1 MKIFYWAPWI
11 GNVGTIKAVVNSADI
26 LEKYSKNSIQT
37 KIIDAVGEW
46 NIYEKK
52 NRYINLSRIKFH
64 KYLPKGGFFNSR
76 LSYLIIFFFSF
87 IPLLNLIKKE
97 KPDFL
102 IIQLITSLPIF
113 LNFIFKFKTKVI
125 LRISGYPKMN
135 FLRTL
140 FWRIASKKI
149 YKITFPTKSL
159 YEQFKVLKIFD
170 EKKMHILYDPIINYN
185 KIVKLKNDNDIPK
198 YIINQN
204 CIVCIG
210 RLTRQKNFS
219 FLIEN
224 FALMKKKYKDYRL
237 IIIGDGEELKGKLTH
252 QIKKLN
258 LREDVILMGHQKN
271 VYKFLKY
278 AKVFILSSLWE
289 EVGFVMVEAA
299 SCNVNIISSN
309 CKNGPEEFL
318 LNGKGGFL
326 FKSNNSE
333 SLNKAFD
340 KFVNSSEKELFQ
352 KRLVA
357 KKQVKKFTFF
367 PHFQNFV
374 KVLN

>member
-11 GNVGTIKAVVNSADI
+11 GKVGTIKAVINSADI
-26 LEKYSKNSIQT
+26 LEKYSKNSIKT

-46 NIYEKK
+46 KEYEKK
-52 NRYINLSRIKFH
+52 NRYISLSRIKLH
-64 KYLPKGGFFNSR
+64 KYLPKRGFFNSR

-102 IIQLITSLPIF
+102 ITQLITSLPIF
-113 LNFIFKFKTKVI
+113 LNYIFKFDTKII

-135 FLRTL
+135 FFRTL
-140 FWRIASKKI
+140 FWKIASKKI

-170 EKKMHILYDPIINYN
+170 EKKMYILNDPIINYN
-185 KIVKLKNDNDIPK
+185 EIIKLKNDNNVPK
-198 YIINQN
+198 YVVNQN

-210 RLTRQKNFS
+210 RLTRQKNFP
-219 FLIEN
+219 FLIKN

-237 IIIGDGEELKGKLTH
+237 IIIGDGELKNKLIS

-258 LREDVILMGHQKN
+258 LYEDVILVGHQRN
-271 VYKFLKY
+271 IYKFLKH
-278 AKVFILSSLWE
+278 AKVFVLSSLWE

-299 SCNVNIISSN
+299 SCNVNIISSD

-318 LNGKGGFL
+318 VNGKGGFL

-333 SLNKAFD
+333 SLNKTFD
-340 KFVNSSEKELFQ
+340 KFINSSEEELFQ

-367 PHFQNFV
+367 PHFQNFI
-374 KVLN
+374 KVLK

>member
-11 GNVGTIKAVVNSADI
+11 GNVGTIKAVINSADI

-46 NIYEKK
+46 NMYEKR
-52 NRYINLSRIKFH
+52 NRYISLSKIKFH
-64 KYLPKGGFFNSR
+64 NYLPKRGFLNSR

-87 IPLLNLIKKE
+87 VPLLNLIKKE

-102 IIQLITSLPIF
+102 ITQLITSLPLF
-113 LNFIFKFKTKVI
+113 LNYIFKLKTKVI

-140 FWRIASKKI
+140 FWKIVSKKI

-159 YEQFKVLKIFD
+159 YDQFKVLKIFD
-170 EKKMHILYDPIINYN
+170 EKKMYVLSDPIINYN
-185 KIVKLKNDNDIPK
+185 EIIKLKNEKNIPE
-198 YIINQN
+198 YVTNQN
-204 CIVCIG
+204 YIVCIG

-219 FLIEN
+219 FLINN
-224 FALMKKKYKDYRL
+224 FAVIKKKYKDYKL
-237 IIIGDGEELKGKLTH
+237 IIIGDGELKEKLVS
-252 QIKKLN
+252 QIKKFGLYK
-258 LREDVILMGHQKN
+258 DIILAGHQKN
-271 VYKFLKY
+271 VYKFLKH
-278 AKVFILSSLWE
+278 AKVFVLSSIWE

-318 LNGKGGFL
+318 LNGQGGFL
-326 FKSNNSE
+326 FKNNNSE
-333 SLNKAFD
+333 SLNTAFE
-340 KFVNSSEKELFQ
+340 KFINSSEEELFQ

-367 PHFQNFV
+367 PHFQSFM
-374 KVLN
+374 KVIK

>member
-11 GNVGTIKAVVNSADI
+11 GKVGTIKAVINSADI

-46 NIYEKK
+46 KEYEKK
-52 NRYINLSRIKFH
+52 DRYISLSEIKFH

-102 IIQLITSLPIF
+102 ITQLITSLPIL
-113 LNFIFKFKTKVI
+113 LNYIFKFETKVI

-135 FLRTL
+135 FLRKL
-140 FWRIASKKI
+140 FWKIASKKI
-149 YKITFPTKSL
+149 DKITFPTKSL
-159 YEQFKVLKIFD
+159 YEQFKVLRIFD
-170 EKKMHILYDPIINYN
+170 EKKMYILHDPIINYN
-185 KIVKLKNDNDIPK
+185 EIIKSKNDNSIPK

-204 CIVCIG
+204 YIVCIG

-219 FLIEN
+219 FLIKN

-237 IIIGDGEELKGKLTH
+237 IIIGDGELKDKLIS
-252 QIKKLN
+252 QIKKFN
-258 LREDVILMGHQKN
+258 LYEDVILIGHQRN
-271 VYKFLKY
+271 IYKFLKY
-278 AKVFILSSLWE
+278 AKVFVLSSLWE

-299 SCNVNIISSN
+299 SCNVNIISSD

-326 FKSNNSE
+326 FKNNNSE
-333 SLNKAFD
+333 SFNKAFD
-340 KFVNSSEKELFQ
+340 KFINSSDEELFQ

-374 KVLN
+374 KVLK

>member
-11 GNVGTIKAVVNSADI
+11 GKVGTIKAVINSADI

-46 NIYEKK
+46 KTFEKR
-52 NRYINLSRIKFH
+52 NRYINLSKIKFH
-64 KYLPKGGFFNSR
+64 QYLPKRGFINSR

-102 IIQLITSLPIF
+102 ITQLITSLPLF
-113 LNFIFKFKTKVI
+113 LNCIFNLETKVI

-135 FLRTL
+135 FLRKL
-140 FWRIASKKI
+140 FWKVASKKI

-159 YEQFKVLKIFD
+159 YDQFKVLKIFE
-170 EKKMHILYDPIINYN
+170 EKKMYILSDPIINYTE
-185 KIVKLKNDNDIPK
+185 IIKLKNEKNIPE

-204 CIVCIG
+204 YIVCIG

-219 FLIEN
+219 FLINN
-224 FALMKKKYKDYRL
+224 FALMKKKYKDYKL
-237 IIIGDGEELKGKLTH
+237 IIIGDGELKEKLVS
-252 QIKKLN
+252 QIKKFDLN
-258 LREDVILMGHQKN
+258 EDIILAGHQKN
-271 VYKFLKY
+271 VYKFLKN
-278 AKVFILSSLWE
+278 AKVFILSSIWE

-318 LNGKGGFL
+318 LNGQGGFL
-326 FKSNNSE
+326 FKNNNSE
-333 SLNKAFD
+333 SLNTAFE
-340 KFVNSSEKELFQ
+340 KFINSSEEELFQ

-367 PHFQNFV
+367 PHFQSFM
-374 KVLN
+374 KVIK

>member
-11 GNVGTIKAVVNSADI
+11 GKVGTIKAVINSADI
-26 LEKYSKNSIQT
+26 LEKYSKNSIKT

-46 NIYEKK
+46 KEYEKK
-52 NRYINLSRIKFH
+52 NRYISLSRIKLH
-64 KYLPKGGFFNSR
+64 KYLPKRGFFNSR

-102 IIQLITSLPIF
+102 ITQLITSLPIF
-113 LNFIFKFKTKVI
+113 LNYIFKFDTKII

-135 FLRTL
+135 FFRTL
-140 FWRIASKKI
+140 FWKIASKKI

-170 EKKMHILYDPIINYN
+170 EKKMYILNDPIINYN
-185 KIVKLKNDNDIPK
+185 EIIKLKNDNNVPK
-198 YIINQN
+198 YVVNQN

-210 RLTRQKNFS
+210 RLTRQKNFP
-219 FLIEN
+219 FLIKN

-237 IIIGDGEELKGKLTH
+237 IIIGDGELKNKLIS
-252 QIKKLN
+252 QIKILN
-258 LREDVILMGHQKN
+258 LYEDVILVGHQRN
-271 VYKFLKY
+271 IYKFLKH
-278 AKVFILSSLWE
+278 AKVFVLSSLWE

-299 SCNVNIISSN
+299 SCNVNIISSD

-318 LNGKGGFL
+318 VNGKGGFL
-326 FKSNNSE
+326 FENNNSE

-340 KFVNSSEKELFQ
+340 KFINSSEEELFQ

-367 PHFQNFV
+367 PHFQNFI
-374 KVLN
+374 KVLK

>member
-11 GNVGTIKAVVNSADI
+11 GNVGTIKAVINSADI

-46 NIYEKK
+46 NIYEKR
-52 NRYINLSRIKFH
+52 NRYISLSKIKFH
-64 KYLPKGGFFNSR
+64 NYLPKRGFLNSR

-87 IPLLNLIKKE
+87 VPLLNLIKKE

-102 IIQLITSLPIF
+102 ITQLITSLPLF
-113 LNFIFKFKTKVI
+113 LNYIFKLETKVI

-140 FWRIASKKI
+140 FWKTVSKKI

-159 YEQFKVLKIFD
+159 YDQFRVLKIFD
-170 EKKMHILYDPIINYN
+170 EKKMYVLSDPIINYN
-185 KIVKLKNDNDIPK
+185 EIIKLKNEKNIPE

-204 CIVCIG
+204 YIVCIG

-219 FLIEN
+219 FLINN
-224 FALMKKKYKDYRL
+224 FAVIKKKYKDYKL
-237 IIIGDGEELKGKLTH
+237 IIIGDGELKEKLVS
-252 QIKKLN
+252 QIKKFGLY
-258 LREDVILMGHQKN
+258 EDIILAGHQKN
-271 VYKFLKY
+271 VYKFLKH
-278 AKVFILSSLWE
+278 AKVFVLSSIWE

-299 SCNVNIISSN
+299 SCNINIISSN

-318 LNGKGGFL
+318 LNGQGGFL
-326 FKSNNSE
+326 FKNNNSE
-333 SLNKAFD
+333 SLNTAFE
-340 KFVNSSEKELFQ
+340 KFINSSEEELFQ

-367 PHFQNFV
+367 PHFQSFM
-374 KVLN
+374 KVIK

>member
-1 MKIFYWAPWI
+1 MKIFYWAPCI
-11 GNVGTIKAVVNSADI
+11 GKVGTIKAVINSADI

-46 NIYEKK
+46 KEYEKK
-52 NRYINLSRIKFH
+52 DRYISLSEIKFH

-102 IIQLITSLPIF
+102 IAQLITSLPIF
-113 LNFIFKFKTKVI
+113 LNYIFKFETKVI

-135 FLRTL
+135 FLRKL
-140 FWRIASKKI
+140 FWKIASKKI
-149 YKITFPTKSL
+149 DKITFPTKSL
-159 YEQFKVLKIFD
+159 YEQFKVLRIFD
-170 EKKMHILYDPIINYN
+170 EKKMYILHDPIINYN
-185 KIVKLKNDNDIPK
+185 EIIKSKNDNSIPK

-204 CIVCIG
+204 YIVCIG

-219 FLIEN
+219 FLIKN

-237 IIIGDGEELKGKLTH
+237 IIIGDGELKDKLIS
-252 QIKKLN
+252 QIKKFN
-258 LREDVILMGHQKN
+258 LYEDVILIGHQRN
-271 VYKFLKY
+271 IYKFLKY
-278 AKVFILSSLWE
+278 AKVFVLSSLWE

-299 SCNVNIISSN
+299 SCNVNIISSD

-326 FKSNNSE
+326 FKNNNSE
-333 SLNKAFD
+333 SFNKAFD
-340 KFVNSSEKELFQ
+340 KFINSSDEELFQ

-374 KVLN
+374 KVLK

>member
-11 GNVGTIKAVVNSADI
+11 GKVGTIKAVINSADI
-26 LEKYSKNSIQT
+26 LEKYSKNSIRT

-46 NIYEKK
+46 KEYEKK
-52 NRYINLSRIKFH
+52 NRYISLSRIKFH
-64 KYLPKGGFFNSR
+64 RYLPKRGFFNSR

-102 IIQLITSLPIF
+102 ITQLITSLPIF
-113 LNFIFKFKTKVI
+113 LNYIFKFETKII

-135 FLRTL
+135 FFRTL
-140 FWRIASKKI
+140 FWKIASKKI

-170 EKKMHILYDPIINYN
+170 EKKMYILNDPIINYN
-185 KIVKLKNDNDIPK
+185 ELIKLKNDKNVPK
-198 YIINQN
+198 YIVNQN
-204 CIVCIG
+204 YIVCIG
-210 RLTRQKNFS
+210 RLTKQKNFS
-219 FLIEN
+219 FLIKN
-224 FALMKKKYKDYRL
+224 FALMKKKYKDYKL
-237 IIIGDGEELKGKLTH
+237 IIIGDGELKDKLIS
-252 QIKKLN
+252 QIKKFN
-258 LREDVILMGHQKN
+258 LYEDVILIGHQRN
-271 VYKFLKY
+271 IYKFLKY
-278 AKVFILSSLWE
+278 AKAFVLSSLWE

-299 SCNVNIISSN
+299 SCNVNIISSD

-318 LNGKGGFL
+318 VNGKGGFL
-326 FKSNNSE
+326 FENNNSE

-340 KFVNSSEKELFQ
+340 KFINSSEEELFQ

-367 PHFQNFV
+367 PHFQNFI
-374 KVLN
+374 KVLK

>member
-11 GNVGTIKAVVNSADI
+11 GKVGTIKAVINSADI
-26 LEKYSKNSIQT
+26 LEKYSKNSIKT

-46 NIYEKK
+46 KMYEKK
-52 NRYINLSRIKFH
+52 NRYISLSRIKFH
-64 KYLPKGGFFNSR
+64 KYLPKRGFFNSR

-102 IIQLITSLPIF
+102 IAQLITSLPIF
-113 LNFIFKFKTKVI
+113 LNYIFKFETKVI

-135 FLRTL
+135 FFRTL
-140 FWRIASKKI
+140 FWKIASKKI

-170 EKKMHILYDPIINYN
+170 EKKMYILNDPIINYN
-185 KIVKLKNDNDIPK
+185 EIIKLKNDNNVPK
-198 YIINQN
+198 YVVSQNYII
-204 CIVCIG
+204 CIG
-210 RLTRQKNFS
+210 RLTRQKNFP
-219 FLIEN
+219 FLIKN

-237 IIIGDGEELKGKLTH
+237 IIIGDGELKNKLIS

-258 LREDVILMGHQKN
+258 LHEDVILIGHQRN
-271 VYKFLKY
+271 IYKFLKH
-278 AKVFILSSLWE
+278 AKVFVLSSLWE

-299 SCNVNIISSN
+299 SCNVNIISSD

-326 FKSNNSE
+326 FKNNNSE

-340 KFVNSSEKELFQ
+340 KFINSSEEELFQ

-367 PHFQNFV
+367 PHFQNFL
-374 KVLN
+374 KVLK

>member
-11 GNVGTIKAVVNSADI
+11 GKVGTIKAVINSADI

-46 NIYEKK
+46 KEYEKK
-52 NRYINLSRIKFH
+52 DRYISLSEIKFH

-102 IIQLITSLPIF
+102 IAQLITSLPIF
-113 LNFIFKFKTKVI
+113 LNYIFKFETKVI

-135 FLRTL
+135 FLRKL
-140 FWRIASKKI
+140 FWKIASKKI
-149 YKITFPTKSL
+149 DKITFPTKSL
-159 YEQFKVLKIFD
+159 YEQFKVLRIFD
-170 EKKMHILYDPIINYN
+170 EKKMYILHDPIINYN
-185 KIVKLKNDNDIPK
+185 EIIKSKNDNSIPK

-204 CIVCIG
+204 YIVCIG

-219 FLIEN
+219 FLIKN

-237 IIIGDGEELKGKLTH
+237 IIIGDGELKDKLIS
-252 QIKKLN
+252 QIKKFN
-258 LREDVILMGHQKN
+258 LYEDVILIGHQRN
-271 VYKFLKY
+271 IYKFLKY
-278 AKVFILSSLWE
+278 AKVFVLSSLWE

-299 SCNVNIISSN
+299 SCNVNIISSD

-326 FKSNNSE
+326 FKNNNSE
-333 SLNKAFD
+333 SFNKAFD
-340 KFVNSSEKELFQ
+340 KFINSSDEELFQ

-374 KVLN
+374 KVLK

>member
-11 GNVGTIKAVVNSADI
+11 GKVGTIKAVINSADI
-26 LEKYSKNSIQT
+26 LEKYSKNSIRT

-46 NIYEKK
+46 KEYEKK
-52 NRYINLSRIKFH
+52 NRYISLSRIKFH
-64 KYLPKGGFFNSR
+64 RYLPKRGFFNSR

-102 IIQLITSLPIF
+102 IAQLITSLPIF
-113 LNFIFKFKTKVI
+113 LNYIFKFETKVI

-135 FLRTL
+135 FFRTL
-140 FWRIASKKI
+140 FWKIASKKI

-170 EKKMHILYDPIINYN
+170 EKKMYILNDPIINYN
-185 KIVKLKNDNDIPK
+185 ELIKLKNDKNVPK
-198 YIINQN
+198 YIVNQN
-204 CIVCIG
+204 YIVCIG
-210 RLTRQKNFS
+210 RLTKQKNFS
-219 FLIEN
+219 FLIKN
-224 FALMKKKYKDYRL
+224 FALMKKKYKDYKL
-237 IIIGDGEELKGKLTH
+237 IIIGDGELKDKLIS
-252 QIKKLN
+252 QIKKFN
-258 LREDVILMGHQKN
+258 LYEDVILIGHQRN
-271 VYKFLKY
+271 IYKFLKY
-278 AKVFILSSLWE
+278 AKAFVLSSLWE

-299 SCNVNIISSN
+299 SCNVNIISSD

-318 LNGKGGFL
+318 VNGKGGFL
-326 FKSNNSE
+326 FENNNSE

-340 KFVNSSEKELFQ
+340 KFINSSEEELFQ

-367 PHFQNFV
+367 PHFQNFI
-374 KVLN
+374 KVLK

>member
-11 GNVGTIKAVVNSADI
+11 GKVGTIKAVINSADI

-46 NIYEKK
+46 KEYEKK
-52 NRYINLSRIKFH
+52 DRYISLSEIKFH

-102 IIQLITSLPIF
+102 IAQLITSLPIF
-113 LNFIFKFKTKVI
+113 LNYIFKFETKVI

-135 FLRTL
+135 FLRKL
-140 FWRIASKKI
+140 FWKIASKKI
-149 YKITFPTKSL
+149 DKITFPTKSL
-159 YEQFKVLKIFD
+159 YEQFKVLRIFD
-170 EKKMHILYDPIINYN
+170 EKKMYILHDPIINYN
-185 KIVKLKNDNDIPK
+185 EIIKSKNDNSIPK

-204 CIVCIG
+204 YIVCIG

-219 FLIEN
+219 FLIKN

-237 IIIGDGEELKGKLTH
+237 IIIGDGELKDKLIS
-252 QIKKLN
+252 QIKKFN
-258 LREDVILMGHQKN
+258 LYEDVILIGHQRN
-271 VYKFLKY
+271 IYKFLKY
-278 AKVFILSSLWE
+278 AKVFVLSSLWE

-299 SCNVNIISSN
+299 SCNVNIISSD

-326 FKSNNSE
+326 FKNNNSE
-333 SLNKAFD
+333 SFNKAFD
-340 KFVNSSEKELFQ
+340 EFINSSDEELFQ

-374 KVLN
+374 KVLK

>member
-11 GNVGTIKAVVNSADI
+11 GKVGTIKAVINSADI
-26 LEKYSKNSIQT
+26 LEKYSKNSIKT

-46 NIYEKK
+46 KVYEKK
-52 NRYINLSRIKFH
+52 NRYINLSRIKIH
-64 KYLPKGGFFNSR
+64 KYLPKRGFFNSR

-102 IIQLITSLPIF
+102 ITQLITSLPIF
-113 LNFIFKFKTKVI
+113 LNYIFKFETKII

-135 FLRTL
+135 FFRTL
-140 FWRIASKKI
+140 FWKIASKKI

-170 EKKMHILYDPIINYN
+170 EKKMYILNDPIINYN
-185 KIVKLKNDNDIPK
+185 ELIKLKNDKNVPK
-198 YIINQN
+198 YIVNQN
-204 CIVCIG
+204 YIVCIG
-210 RLTRQKNFS
+210 RLTKQKNFS
-219 FLIEN
+219 FLIKN

-237 IIIGDGEELKGKLTH
+237 IIIGDGELKDKLIS
-252 QIKKLN
+252 QIKKFN
-258 LREDVILMGHQKN
+258 LYEDVILIGHQRN
-271 VYKFLKY
+271 IYKFLKY
-278 AKVFILSSLWE
+278 AKAFVLSSLWE

-299 SCNVNIISSN
+299 SCNVNIIASD

-318 LNGKGGFL
+318 VNGKGGFL
-326 FKSNNSE
+326 FKNNNSE

-340 KFVNSSEKELFQ
+340 KFINSSEEELFQ

-367 PHFQNFV
+367 PHFQNFI
-374 KVLN
+374 KVLK

>member
-11 GNVGTIKAVVNSADI
+11 GKVGTIKAVINSADI
-26 LEKYSKNSIQT
+26 LEKYSKNSIRT

-46 NIYEKK
+46 KEYEKK
-52 NRYINLSRIKFH
+52 NRYISLSRIKFH
-64 KYLPKGGFFNSR
+64 RYLPKRGFFNSR

-102 IIQLITSLPIF
+102 ITQLITSLPIF
-113 LNFIFKFKTKVI
+113 LNYIFKFETKII

-135 FLRTL
+135 FFRTL
-140 FWRIASKKI
+140 FWKIASKKI

-170 EKKMHILYDPIINYN
+170 EKKMYILNDPIINYN
-185 KIVKLKNDNDIPK
+185 ELIKLKNDKNVPK
-198 YIINQN
+198 YIVNQN
-204 CIVCIG
+204 YIVCIG

-219 FLIEN
+219 FLIKN

-237 IIIGDGEELKGKLTH
+237 IIIGDGELKDKLIS
-252 QIKKLN
+252 QIKKFN
-258 LREDVILMGHQKN
+258 LYEDVILIGHQRN
-271 VYKFLKY
+271 IYKFLKY
-278 AKVFILSSLWE
+278 AKAFVLSSLWE

-299 SCNVNIISSN
+299 SCNVNIIASD

-318 LNGKGGFL
+318 VNGKGGFL
-326 FKSNNSE
+326 FKNNNSE

-340 KFVNSSEKELFQ
+340 KFINSSEEELFQ

-367 PHFQNFV
+367 PHFQNFI
-374 KVLN
+374 KVLK

>member
-1 MKIFYWAPWI
+1 MY
-11 GNVGTIKAVVNSADI
+11 
-26 LEKYSKNSIQT
+26 
-37 KIIDAVGEW
+37 
-46 NIYEKK
+46 
-52 NRYINLSRIKFH
+52 
-64 KYLPKGGFFNSR
+64 
-76 LSYLIIFFFSF
+76 
-87 IPLLNLIKKE
+87 
-97 KPDFL
+97 
-102 IIQLITSLPIF
+102 
-113 LNFIFKFKTKVI
+113 
-125 LRISGYPKMN
+125 
-135 FLRTL
+135 
-140 FWRIASKKI
+140 
-149 YKITFPTKSL
+149 
-159 YEQFKVLKIFD
+159 
-170 EKKMHILYDPIINYN
+170 ILYDPIINYN
-185 KIVKLKNDNDIPK
+185 EIVKLKNDDDIPN

-204 CIVCIG
+204 YIVCIG

>member
-11 GNVGTIKAVVNSADI
+11 GKVGTIKAVINSADI
-26 LEKYSKNSIQT
+26 LEKYSKNSIKT

-46 NIYEKK
+46 KEYEKK
-52 NRYINLSRIKFH
+52 NRYISLSRIKFH
-64 KYLPKGGFFNSR
+64 RYLPKRGFFNSR

-102 IIQLITSLPIF
+102 ITQLITSLPIF
-113 LNFIFKFKTKVI
+113 LNYIFKFETKII

-140 FWRIASKKI
+140 FWKIASKKI

-170 EKKMHILYDPIINYN
+170 EKKMYILNDPIINYN
-185 KIVKLKNDNDIPK
+185 ELIKLKNDKNVPK
-198 YIINQN
+198 YIVNQN
-204 CIVCIG
+204 YIVCIG

-219 FLIEN
+219 FLIKN

-237 IIIGDGEELKGKLTH
+237 IIIGDGELKDKLIS
-252 QIKKLN
+252 QIKKFN
-258 LREDVILMGHQKN
+258 LYEDVILIGHQRN
-271 VYKFLKY
+271 IYKFLKY
-278 AKVFILSSLWE
+278 AKAFVLSSLWE

-299 SCNVNIISSN
+299 SCNVNIIASD

-318 LNGKGGFL
+318 VNGKGGFL
-326 FKSNNSE
+326 FKNNNSE
-333 SLNKAFD
+333 SLNKTFD
-340 KFVNSSEKELFQ
+340 KFINSSEEELFQ

-367 PHFQNFV
+367 PHFQSFI
-374 KVLN
+374 KVLK

>member
-11 GNVGTIKAVVNSADI
+11 GKVGTIKAVINSADI
-26 LEKYSKNSIQT
+26 LEKYSKNSIRT

-46 NIYEKK
+46 KEYEKK
-52 NRYINLSRIKFH
+52 NRYISLSRIKFH
-64 KYLPKGGFFNSR
+64 RYLPKRGFFNSR

-102 IIQLITSLPIF
+102 IVQLITSLPIF
-113 LNFIFKFKTKVI
+113 LNYIFKFETKVI

-135 FLRTL
+135 FFRTL
-140 FWRIASKKI
+140 FWKIASKKI

-170 EKKMHILYDPIINYN
+170 EKKMYILNDPIINYN
-185 KIVKLKNDNDIPK
+185 ELIKLKNDKNVPK
-198 YIINQN
+198 YIVNQN
-204 CIVCIG
+204 YIVCIG

-219 FLIEN
+219 FLIKN
-224 FALMKKKYKDYRL
+224 FALMKKKYKDYKL
-237 IIIGDGEELKGKLTH
+237 IIIGDGELKDKLIS
-252 QIKKLN
+252 QIKKFN
-258 LREDVILMGHQKN
+258 LYEDVILIGHQRN
-271 VYKFLKY
+271 IYKFLKY
-278 AKVFILSSLWE
+278 AKAFVLSSLWE

-299 SCNVNIISSN
+299 SCNVNIIASD

-318 LNGKGGFL
+318 VNGKGGFL
-326 FKSNNSE
+326 FKNDNSE

-340 KFVNSSEKELFQ
+340 KFINSSEKELFQ

-367 PHFQNFV
+367 PHFQNFI
-374 KVLN
+374 KVLK

>member
-1 MKIFYWAPWI
+1 M
-11 GNVGTIKAVVNSADI
+11 GTIKAVINSADI
-26 LEKYSKNSIQT
+26 LEKYSKNSIRT

-46 NIYEKK
+46 KEYEKK
-52 NRYINLSRIKFH
+52 NRYISLSRIKFH
-64 KYLPKGGFFNSR
+64 RYLPKRGFFNSR

-102 IIQLITSLPIF
+102 ITQLITSLPIF
-113 LNFIFKFKTKVI
+113 LNYIFKFDTKII

-135 FLRTL
+135 FFRTL
-140 FWRIASKKI
+140 FWKIVSKKI

-170 EKKMHILYDPIINYN
+170 EKKMYILNDPIINYN
-185 KIVKLKNDNDIPK
+185 ELIKLKNEKNVPK
-198 YIINQN
+198 YIVNQN
-204 CIVCIG
+204 YIVCIG

-219 FLIEN
+219 FLIKN
-224 FALMKKKYKDYRL
+224 FALMKKKYKDYKL
-237 IIIGDGEELKGKLTH
+237 IIIGDGELKDKLIS
-252 QIKKLN
+252 QIKKFN
-258 LREDVILMGHQKN
+258 LYEDVILIGHQRN
-271 VYKFLKY
+271 IYKFLKY
-278 AKVFILSSLWE
+278 AKAFVLSSLWE

-299 SCNVNIISSN
+299 SCNVNIIASD

-318 LNGKGGFL
+318 VNGKGGFL
-326 FKSNNSE
+326 FKNNNSE

-340 KFVNSSEKELFQ
+340 KFINSSEKELFQ

-367 PHFQNFV
+367 PHFQNFI
-374 KVLN
+374 KVLK

>member
-11 GNVGTIKAVVNSADI
+11 GKVGTIKAVINSADI
-26 LEKYSKNSIQT
+26 LEKYSKNSIRT

-46 NIYEKK
+46 KEYEKK
-52 NRYINLSRIKFH
+52 NRYISLSRIKFH
-64 KYLPKGGFFNSR
+64 RYLPKRGFFNSR

-102 IIQLITSLPIF
+102 ITQLITSLPIF
-113 LNFIFKFKTKVI
+113 LNYIFKFDTKII

-135 FLRTL
+135 FFRTL
-140 FWRIASKKI
+140 FWKIVSKKI

-170 EKKMHILYDPIINYN
+170 EKKMYILNDPIINYN
-185 KIVKLKNDNDIPK
+185 ELIKLKNDKNVPK
-198 YIINQN
+198 YIVNQN
-204 CIVCIG
+204 YIVCIG

-219 FLIEN
+219 FLIKN
-224 FALMKKKYKDYRL
+224 FALMKKKYKDYKL
-237 IIIGDGEELKGKLTH
+237 IIIGDGELKDKLIS
-252 QIKKLN
+252 QIKKFN
-258 LREDVILMGHQKN
+258 LYEDVILIGHQRN
-271 VYKFLKY
+271 IYKFLKY
-278 AKVFILSSLWE
+278 AKAFVLSSLWE

-299 SCNVNIISSN
+299 SCNVNIIASD

-318 LNGKGGFL
+318 VNGKGGFL
-326 FKSNNSE
+326 FKNNNSE

-340 KFVNSSEKELFQ
+340 KFINSSEKELFQ

-367 PHFQNFV
+367 PHFQNFI
-374 KVLN
+374 KVLK

>member
-11 GNVGTIKAVVNSADI
+11 GNVGTIKAVINSADI
-26 LEKYSKNSIQT
+26 LEKYSKNSIKT

-46 NIYEKK
+46 KEYEKK
-52 NRYINLSRIKFH
+52 NRYISLSRIKLH
-64 KYLPKGGFFNSR
+64 KYLPKRGFFNSR

-102 IIQLITSLPIF
+102 IAQLITSLPIF
-113 LNFIFKFKTKVI
+113 LNYIFKFETKVI

-135 FLRTL
+135 FFRTL
-140 FWRIASKKI
+140 FWKIASKKI

-170 EKKMHILYDPIINYN
+170 EKKMYILNDPIINYN
-185 KIVKLKNDNDIPK
+185 EIIKLKNDNNVPK
-198 YIINQN
+198 YVVNQN

-210 RLTRQKNFS
+210 RLTRQKNFP
-219 FLIEN
+219 FLIKN

-237 IIIGDGEELKGKLTH
+237 IIIGDGELKNKLIS

-258 LREDVILMGHQKN
+258 LYEDVILVGHQRN
-271 VYKFLKY
+271 IYKFLKH
-278 AKVFILSSLWE
+278 AKVFVLSSLWE

-299 SCNVNIISSN
+299 SCNVNIIASD

-318 LNGKGGFL
+318 VNGKGGFL
-326 FKSNNSE
+326 FKNDNSE

-340 KFVNSSEKELFQ
+340 KFINSSEKELFQ

-367 PHFQNFV
+367 PHFQNFI
-374 KVLN
+374 KVLK

>member
-11 GNVGTIKAVVNSADI
+11 GNVVTIKAVINSADI
-26 LEKYSKNSIQT
+26 LEKYSKNSIRT

-46 NIYEKK
+46 KEYEKK
-52 NRYINLSRIKFH
+52 NRYISLSRIKFH
-64 KYLPKGGFFNSR
+64 RYLPKRGFFNSR

-102 IIQLITSLPIF
+102 ITQLITSLPIF
-113 LNFIFKFKTKVI
+113 LNYIFKFDTKII

-135 FLRTL
+135 FFRTL
-140 FWRIASKKI
+140 FWKIASKKI

-170 EKKMHILYDPIINYN
+170 EKKMYILNDPIINYN
-185 KIVKLKNDNDIPK
+185 ELIKLKNDKNVPK
-198 YIINQN
+198 YIVNQN
-204 CIVCIG
+204 YIVCIG
-210 RLTRQKNFS
+210 RLTKQKNFS
-219 FLIEN
+219 FLIKN
-224 FALMKKKYKDYRL
+224 FALMKKKYKDYKL
-237 IIIGDGEELKGKLTH
+237 IIIGDGELKDKLIS
-252 QIKKLN
+252 QIKKFN
-258 LREDVILMGHQKN
+258 LYEDVILIGHQRN
-271 VYKFLKY
+271 IYKFLKY
-278 AKVFILSSLWE
+278 AKAFVLSSLWE

-299 SCNVNIISSN
+299 SCNVNIIASD

-318 LNGKGGFL
+318 VNGKGGFL
-326 FKSNNSE
+326 FKNDNSE

-340 KFVNSSEKELFQ
+340 KFINSSEKELFQ

-367 PHFQNFV
+367 PHFQNFI
-374 KVLN
+374 KVLK

>member
-11 GNVGTIKAVVNSADI
+11 GKVGTIKAVINSADI
-26 LEKYSKNSIQT
+26 LEKYSKNSIRT

-46 NIYEKK
+46 KEYEKK
-52 NRYINLSRIKFH
+52 NRYISLSRIKFH
-64 KYLPKGGFFNSR
+64 RYLPKRGFFNSR

-102 IIQLITSLPIF
+102 ITQLITSLPIF
-113 LNFIFKFKTKVI
+113 LNYIFKFDTKII

-135 FLRTL
+135 FFRTL
-140 FWRIASKKI
+140 FWKIVSKKI

-170 EKKMHILYDPIINYN
+170 EKKMYILNDPIINYN
-185 KIVKLKNDNDIPK
+185 ELIKLKNEKNVPK
-198 YIINQN
+198 YIVNQN
-204 CIVCIG
+204 YIVCIG

-219 FLIEN
+219 FLIKN
-224 FALMKKKYKDYRL
+224 FALMKKKYKDYKL
-237 IIIGDGEELKGKLTH
+237 IIIGDGELKDKLIS
-252 QIKKLN
+252 QIKKFN
-258 LREDVILMGHQKN
+258 LYEDVILIGHQRN
-271 VYKFLKY
+271 IYKFLKY
-278 AKVFILSSLWE
+278 AKAFVLSSLWE

-299 SCNVNIISSN
+299 SCNVNIIASD

-318 LNGKGGFL
+318 VNGKGGFL
-326 FKSNNSE
+326 FKNNNSE

-340 KFVNSSEKELFQ
+340 KFINSSEKELFQ

-367 PHFQNFV
+367 PHFQNFI
-374 KVLN
+374 KVLK